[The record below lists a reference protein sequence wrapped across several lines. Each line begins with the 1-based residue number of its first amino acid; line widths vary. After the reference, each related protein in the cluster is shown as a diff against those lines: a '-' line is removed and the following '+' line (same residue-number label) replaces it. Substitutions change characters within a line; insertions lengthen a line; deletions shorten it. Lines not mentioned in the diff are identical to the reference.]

1 MHQGITPIRTEPP
14 TLNGPSDRLLVLSR
28 RDVLDLL
35 TLHDCIGAVEHAFR
49 LHAEGRT
56 LGPGVLGVPAVGGA
70 FHIKAAGLIGD
81 RSYFAAKTN
90 ANFPEN
96 PRRFGV
102 PTIQGTI
109 VLADASTG
117 VPLAIIESGSV
128 TALRTGAAT
137 AVAARF
143 LARRDARTATIV
155 GCGVQGEL
163 QLAAIAAVLPL
174 QRAWVLDTDHERA
187 ESMAARAAAR
197 LGLHVEAAKD
207 LRASLRESD
216 VCVTCTPARR
226 AFVMAAD
233 VPPGMF
239 IAAVGAD
246 SQGKQEI
253 EPALL
258 ASATLVVD
266 VLDQCAQIGELQH
279 ILAAGLMTRAQV
291 HAELSDV
298 VAGRHPGRTRDAEI
312 TVFDSS
318 GTALQD
324 VAAAIAV
331 YEKAR
336 AIGRGTEVTLA
347 D

>member
-1 MHQGITPIRTEPP
+1 MH
-14 TLNGPSDRLLVLSR
+14 LLVLSR

-35 TLHDCIGAVEHAFR
+35 TLPDCIGAVERAFR

-56 LGPGVLGVPAVGGA
+56 LGPGVLGVPAVDGG

-90 ANFPEN
+90 ANFPQN
-96 PRRFGV
+96 PRRFGL

-128 TALRTGAAT
+128 TALRTAAAT
-137 AVAARF
+137 AVAASL

-174 QRAWVLDTDHERA
+174 QRAWVLDADHERA
-187 ESMAARAAAR
+187 ESMAVRAAAS
-197 LGLHVEAAKD
+197 LGLRVEPAKD
-207 LRASLRESD
+207 LRAALRESD

-246 SQGKQEI
+246 SQGKQEL
-253 EPALL
+253 EPALV

-266 VLDQCAQIGELQH
+266 VPDQCAEIGELQH
-279 ILAAGLMTRAQV
+279 VLAAGLMTRAQV
-291 HAELSDV
+291 HAELADV
-298 VAGRHPGRTRDAEI
+298 VVRRRPGRTRVDEI

-318 GTALQD
+318 GTALED

-331 YEKAR
+331 YENAR
-336 AIGRGTEVTLA
+336 ETGRGTEVKL
-347 D
+347 DG

>member
-1 MHQGITPIRTEPP
+1 MPQDTVNR
-14 TLNGPSDRLLVLSR
+14 LSDRLLVLSR

-35 TLHDCIGAVEHAFR
+35 SLPDCISAVERAFR

-56 LGPGVLGVPAVGGA
+56 LGPGVLGVPAVDGG
-70 FHIKAAGLIGD
+70 FHIKAAGLIAE

-90 ANFPEN
+90 ANFPQN
-96 PRRFGV
+96 PRRFGL

-117 VPLAIIESGSV
+117 GPLAIIESGSV

-137 AVAARF
+137 AVAAKF

-174 QRAWVLDTDHERA
+174 RRALVLDTDYERA
-187 ESMAARAAAR
+187 ESMAARAAAS

-207 LRASLRESD
+207 LQAALRESD
-216 VCVTCTPARR
+216 VCVTCTPSRR

-239 IAAVGAD
+239 IAAVGSD
-246 SQGKQEI
+246 SQGKQEL

-266 VLDQCAQIGELQH
+266 VLNQCAEIGELQH
-279 ILAAGLMTRAQV
+279 VLAAGLMTRAQV

-298 VAGRHPGRTRDAEI
+298 VAGRRPGRIRDDEI

-331 YEKAR
+331 YEKAC
-336 AIGRGTEVTLA
+336 AIGRGTEVRLA